1 MGCKKL
7 RRILPKYMDGDLSE
21 RRSALVE
28 EHIRDCSACAAEL
41 RTLEKMRSLLRTA
54 GEAGMPDA
62 YWGTY
67 WERLEKK
74 LPDKPLPF
82 SLSSRIWNA
91 VAVPLRQPA
100 AVSRIAAY
108 IILLAFLAY
117 MAPNHPFKSRKSP
130 QMSARMPAKSV
141 TKEGIDELA
150 LYSRLGE
157 DKAKDATPLASRQMS
172 EMGID
177 DDGSMLRKN
186 EVLEGLAGSSIEK
199 EELAEFAPAKPG
211 IAAGQLLEE
220 PQDDNR
226 NLVLG
231 DLADSKDEYIAAERY
246 FQKGEYL
253 QAIPSYQNFIEAN
266 VHDERA
272 FRAKYQIG
280 ESYYQVG
287 NYSDALSNF
296 AVLTDPTDSE
306 EKELQDSDTDFY
318 FYETEGRKAIV
329 ASKPRARGK
338 IGIVARGSGTKAKA
352 AELSRAE
359 ARPDVSSSHAAG
371 YVIARPE
378 TREELISRAIFRQ
391 AQSYENLGKVQ
402 EALTKYNRYIEGYPQ
417 GEYVPQAKEKIEKIG
432 KEEKEKKD
440 EK

>member
-28 EHIRDCSACAAEL
+28 EHVRDCSACAAEL

-54 GEAGMPDA
+54 GEAEMSDA
-62 YWGTY
+62 YWGAY
-67 WERLEKK
+67 WERHEKK
-74 LPDKPLPF
+74 LPDKPLSF
-82 SLSSRIWNA
+82 SLRSRIWNA
-91 VAVPLRQPA
+91 IIVPLRQPA

-117 MAPNHPFKSRKSP
+117 MAPNHPFKSLKSP
-130 QMSARMPAKSV
+130 QIPAQMPAESA
-141 TKEGIDELA
+141 KERMDM
-150 LYSRLGE
+150 LYSRSGE
-157 DKAKDATPLASRQMS
+157 DIAKDAAPPASRQMS
-172 EMGID
+172 VMGAD
-177 DDGSMLRKN
+177 EDGSILRKN
-186 EVLEGLAGSSIEK
+186 EALEGLVKSSVEK
-199 EELAEFAPAKPG
+199 EELAALAPAKPG
-211 IAAGQLLEE
+211 IAPEKPLEE
-220 PQDDNR
+220 LQDDN
-226 NLVLG
+226 LG
-231 DLADSKDEYIAAERY
+231 LAHKDLADSKDEYVAAERY

-306 EKELQDSDTDFY
+306 EKELQDSDTDLY
-318 FYETEGRKAIV
+318 LYYGTEGKKTII
-329 ASKPRARGK
+329 ASEPRARGRFGIAAKENGAKGK
-338 IGIVARGSGTKAKA
+338 IAEVRRSAAK
-352 AELSRAE
+352 
-359 ARPDVSSSHAAG
+359 PDISSSHAAG
-371 YVIARPE
+371 YVVTRPE

-402 EALTKYNRYIEGYPQ
+402 EALVKYNRYVEGYPQ
-417 GEYVPQAKEKIEKIG
+417 GEYAPQAKEKIEKMG

>member
-7 RRILPKYMDGDLSE
+7 RRILPEYMDGDLSE

-28 EHIRDCSACAAEL
+28 KHIRDCSACAAEL
-41 RTLEKMRSLLRTA
+41 RALEKMRSLLRTA
-54 GEAGMPDA
+54 GEGGMPDA
-62 YWGTY
+62 YWDTY

-91 VAVPLRQPA
+91 IAVPLRQTA
-100 AVSRIAAY
+100 AVSRIVAY

-117 MAPNHPFKSRKSP
+117 MAPNHPFKSPKSP
-130 QMSARMPAKSV
+130 QMPARMSAESV
-141 TKEGIDELA
+141 IKEGMGDELH
-150 LYSRLGE
+150 SRLGE
-157 DKAKDATPLASRQMS
+157 DIAKDAAPRAGRHILDMEADR
-172 EMGID
+172 
-177 DDGSMLRKN
+177 DGLMLREN
-186 EVLEGLAGSSIEK
+186 EISEDLAGSSIEK
-199 EELAEFAPAKPG
+199 EELSEFAPAKPG
-211 IAAGQLLEE
+211 IAAEKPQEE
-220 PQDDNR
+220 SQDDNR
-226 NLVLG
+226 DLAHRV
-231 DLADSKDEYIAAERY
+231 LADSKDEYVAAELY

-296 AVLTDPTDSE
+296 AVLTDSTDSE
-306 EKELQDSDTDFY
+306 KKELQDSDTDLY
-318 FYETEGRKAIV
+318 FYGTEGEKAII
-329 ASKPRARGK
+329 APESRARGK
-338 IGIVARGSGTKAKA
+338 IGIVARGSGAKAKA
-352 AELSRAE
+352 TELRRAE
-359 ARPDVSSSHAAG
+359 AKPDVSSSPAAG
-371 YVIARPE
+371 YGITVPE
-378 TREELISRAIFRQ
+378 TREKLISRAIFRQ

-402 EALTKYNRYIEGYPQ
+402 EALVKYNGYIEGYPQ

>member
-28 EHIRDCSACAAEL
+28 EHVRDCSACAAEL

-54 GEAGMPDA
+54 GEAEMPDA

-91 VAVPLRQPA
+91 IAVPFRQPA

-117 MAPNHPFKSRKSP
+117 MAPNHLFKSRPSLQMP
-130 QMSARMPAKSV
+130 ARMSAESNKERMDDR
-141 TKEGIDELA
+141 TLF
-150 LYSRLGE
+150 SRLGE
-157 DKAKDATPLASRQMS
+157 DKAKDAAPLADRGAS
-172 EMGID
+172 EMGAD
-177 DDGSMLRKN
+177 EDGSMLRRN
-186 EVLEGLAGSSIEK
+186 EILEGLAKSSVEK
-199 EELAEFAPAKPG
+199 EELAALAPAKPG
-211 IAAGQLLEE
+211 IAAGQPLEE
-220 PQDDNR
+220 LPDDN
-226 NLVLG
+226 LELG
-231 DLADSKDEYIAAERY
+231 RRDLADSKDEYVAAERY

-272 FRAKYQIG
+272 FKAKYQIG
-280 ESYYQVG
+280 ESYYQIG

-306 EKELQDSDTDFY
+306 EKELQDSDTDLY
-318 FYETEGRKAIV
+318 FYGTEREKAIV
-329 ASKPRARGK
+329 ASEPRARGRSGIAAKENGAKGK
-338 IGIVARGSGTKAKA
+338 IAEVRRSAAK
-352 AELSRAE
+352 
-359 ARPDVSSSHAAG
+359 PDISSSHAAG
-371 YVIARPE
+371 YVSTRPE

-391 AQSYENLGKVQ
+391 AQSYENLGKAQ
-402 EALTKYNRYIEGYPQ
+402 EALVKYNRYVEGYPQ